1 MDNQTP
7 LSDQPGLISISKPLN
22 QNFGTGNEAM
32 RWSTGPHSHPKP
44 LNQNFGTG
52 NQAMTNLDRVC
63 CTENN
68 NNLYTSPPNQTARF
82 SPQPLPAYY
91 SPHLCSQ
98 RCRREV
104 GETNRT
110 TPLSPSLPLPSFP
123 PMLSSFSL
131 AHFPPSLLLTSPS
144 RQRSADDCSEKAR

>member
-1 MDNQTP
+1 
-7 LSDQPGLISISKPLN
+7 
-22 QNFGTGNEAM
+22 
-32 RWSTGPHSHPKP
+32 
-44 LNQNFGTG
+44 
-52 NQAMTNLDRVC
+52 MTNLDRVC

-110 TPLSPSLPLPSFP
+110 TPLSPSLPCSP
-123 PMLSSFSL
+123 
-131 AHFPPSLLLTSPS
+131 HSPS
-144 RQRSADDCSEKAR
+144 PIFLPPFSSPHPPDRDQQTTVQRRQGRTGGGTASPDRQAGGKETSEQRSVGTDTVQTHMGAVSI